1 MARIVAI
8 DYGQKRT
15 GLAVTDPLQLIATPL
30 ATVATAELLK
40 YLGGYSEKETIAC
53 FVVGYPKNMDNTPSE
68 AMRYINPFVER
79 LRQRFPNI
87 PVMQE
92 DERFTSKMALRAM
105 IDGGMK
111 KMDRRDKG
119 MIDRVSA
126 VIILQAY
133 MDRIKG

>member
-1 MARIVAI
+1 MARILSI

-30 ATVATAELLK
+30 ATVATAEVLK
-40 YLGGYSEKETIAC
+40 YLCGYSEKETIEC

-68 AMRYINPFVER
+68 AVRYIDPFVRR
-79 LRQRFPNI
+79 LRQQFPDI
-87 PVMQE
+87 PIMQE
-92 DERFTSKMALRAM
+92 DERFTSKIALRAM
-105 IDGGMK
+105 IDGGVK

-133 MDRIKG
+133 LDRVKG